1 MPQIG
6 LESLRPG
13 APSKGKKRLGRG
25 PGSGHGKTAG
35 KGHKGQKARA
45 GGVKGAAFE
54 GGQLPLQRRLPKR
67 GFTNAPFAKEWR
79 IVNLALLGRF
89 AAGTSVTADVLVESG
104 LLRGGSEPLKVLGG
118 GDLDVALTVVADAFS
133 ESAKQKIEAAGGRA
147 ELAGKAGRRGA
158 EAAG

>member
-13 APSKGKKRLGRG
+13 AANKGKKRVGRG
-25 PGSGHGKTAG
+25 TGSGHGKTSG

-67 GFTNAPFAKEWR
+67 GFTNAPFAHPWR
-79 IVNLALLGRF
+79 IVNLSLL
-89 AAGTSVTADVLVESG
+89 AGFPAGAEVTPEILLERGLVRS
-104 LLRGGSEPLKVLGG
+104 GSEPLKVLGG
-118 GDLDVALTVVADAFS
+118 GEVEVALHVVADGFS
-133 ESAKQKIEAAGGRA
+133 AAARAKIEAAGGQA
-147 ELAGKAGRRGA
+147 TVRGGS
-158 EAAG
+158 EAAAG